1 MHLKQLW
8 FKYSV
13 CEPFRKSKER
23 FQKFKE
29 TGDLQ
34 YIYKNELDKIS
45 FQHDVDYGDFK
56 DLTRRTASDK
66 ILHDKAFNTAK
77 NPKYDWYQRIIGSWF
92 IIFLIKNIWWEEQL
106 KIRICVIKISKR
118 ITQTNY

>member
-8 FKYSV
+8 FKYSA